1 MLERTMK
8 VTLLGTGSPLP
19 SATCAGPSSLVQAG
33 GLNLLVDTGRG
44 VIMRLIGAMVPPPL
58 VSAVLLTHL
67 HSDHITDLNDV
78 ITTRWISSPAATPL
92 PIYGPVG
99 TKKMVDG
106 LVSMLSQDEGYRLEH
121 HDDLRAAGG
130 MKVEVHELNAGE
142 SFTIGD
148 VKISVHETDHRP
160 VAPTIGFR
168 FEHDGKVA
176 ALAGDTIPCQGLYDM
191 CQSADIYVQTVLR
204 EDLVRAFAPLVP
216 TGDRFLDILD
226 YHSTVQQAGQTAAKC
241 NVKTL
246 LLTHFVP
253 AIQPGQED
261 EWRAMAAEHFSGEI
275 VIGPDLTFVEK

>member
-1 MLERTMK
+1 MK

-44 VIMRLIGAMVPPPL
+44 VIMRLVGAMVPPPM
-58 VSAVLLTHL
+58 VNAVLLTHL
-67 HSDHITDLNDV
+67 HSDHICDLNDV
-78 ITTRWISSPAATPL
+78 ITTRWIASPAATPL

-106 LVSMLSQDEGYRLEH
+106 LIAMLSQDEGYRLDH
-121 HDDLRAAGG
+121 HNDLRAAGG

-142 SFTIGD
+142 SFSLGD

-168 FEHDGKVA
+168 IEHEGKIA

-191 CQSADIYVQTVLR
+191 CQDADIYVQTVLR
-204 EDLVRAFAPLVP
+204 EDLVRTFAPLVP
-216 TGDRFLDILD
+216 TGERFLDILD

-261 EWRAMAAEHFSGEI
+261 EWRVMAAEHFSGEI
-275 VIGPDLTFVEK
+275 VIGPDLTSVEK

>member
-1 MLERTMK
+1 MK

-33 GLNLLVDTGRG
+33 GMNLLVDTGRG
-44 VIMRLIGAMVPPPL
+44 VIMRLIGAMVPPPM
-58 VSAVLLTHL
+58 VNAVLLTHL

-121 HDDLRAAGG
+121 HDDLRANGG

-142 SFTIGD
+142 TFTIGD

-168 FEHDGKVA
+168 FEHEGKVA

-191 CQSADIYVQTVLR
+191 CDNADIYVQTVLR

-261 EWRAMAAEHFSGEI
+261 EWRAMAAEHFSGDI